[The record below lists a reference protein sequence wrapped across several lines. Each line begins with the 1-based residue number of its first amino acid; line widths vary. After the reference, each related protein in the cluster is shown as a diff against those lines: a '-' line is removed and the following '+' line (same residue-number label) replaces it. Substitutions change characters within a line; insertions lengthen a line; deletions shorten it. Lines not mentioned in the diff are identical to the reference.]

1 MKQNPLQEE
10 DGPLTA
16 PGAFT
21 VLLTAGVVIRLIVLA
36 MMAFAPLVSD
46 AEDYREMAMRLVA
59 GEHFVPYWPAGVPLF
74 LTPLIAAGA
83 GTVLLR
89 AAMLAWWVLFCFG
102 VARLA
107 GDLRVPRRLWMLLLA
122 VFTVA
127 PAMVYHSIEPLTQM
141 PAAALLVWALSATA
155 RCSERPAWSEALL
168 LGASAGYLA
177 LVRPGSALLLLL
189 LPVLVLRRQRQAAKP
204 LFSAFLAAA
213 MLLAWAGYARHLC
226 GRLMI
231 NSSNGLNAFYGNNPW
246 TPLYR
251 TWYFG
256 SHAKPGTEEIHR
268 FPEFERVIRS
278 TSAVPLPDQSAAYQK
293 LAVDYVIAHPGVFVL
308 RTVNR
313 VRCFWGFDTF
323 AAANLRSSRG
333 GVKKLFPA
341 IFLLDAACYLLVAG
355 FAVFWLAAA
364 PGSFW
369 RGWQTR
375 LLTVAIVLY
384 ALPYWVTMSHPTY
397 HFPVVAP
404 LALLGLV
411 AYQAREQA
419 AIRWRGWVAL
429 AGLALIQVEWLYFL
443 SRN

>member
-1 MKQNPLQEE
+1 MRQNPLQAKESALAS
-10 DGPLTA
+10 PM
-16 PGAFT
+16 AFT
-21 VLLTAGVVIRLIVLA
+21 VLLVVGMVIRLVVLA
-36 MMAFAPLVSD
+36 MMATTPLVSD
-46 AEDYREMAMRLVA
+46 AEDYRQMAMRLVA

-74 LTPLIAAGA
+74 LTPLIAAGT
-83 GTVLLR
+83 GTVVLR
-89 AAMLAWWVLFCFG
+89 VAMLLWWLLFCFG

-107 GDLRVPRRLWMLLLA
+107 GDLRIPRRLWMLLLA
-122 VFTVA
+122 IFTVA

-141 PAAALLVWALSATA
+141 PAAALLVWALSASV
-155 RCSERPAWSEALL
+155 RCCERPSWGEALL

-177 LVRPGSALLLLL
+177 LVRPSSAPLLLL
-189 LPVLVLRRQRQAAKP
+189 LPAIVLWRRRQFAQSLFAA
-204 LFSAFLAAA
+204 SLAAA
-213 MLLAWAGYARHLC
+213 MLLAWAGYAHHLC

-268 FPEFERVIRS
+268 FPEFERVIKS
-278 TSAVPLPDQSAAYQK
+278 TSAVPQLDRSAAYQK
-293 LAVDYVIAHPGVFVL
+293 LAVDYIVAHPGAFVL

-313 VRCFWGFDTF
+313 IRCFWGFDTF

-333 GVKKLFPA
+333 AVKKLFPA
-341 IFLLDAACYLLVAG
+341 VFLLDAACYLLVAG
-355 FAVFWLAAA
+355 FAVFWMAAA

-369 RGWQTR
+369 RRWQTW
-375 LLTVAIVLY
+375 LLAGASVLY
-384 ALPYWVTMSHPTY
+384 AVPYWVTMSHPTY

-411 AYQAREQA
+411 AYQAGGQA
-419 AIRWRGWVAL
+419 ATRWRGWVAL
-429 AGLALIQVEWLYFL
+429 TGFALIQVEWLYFL